1 MSGEERAANV
11 LLTEAE
17 GYRLLASYGIRVPEY
32 TLAKTREEAEA
43 AAERIGFPVVLKV
56 VSPDV
61 VHKSDIGGV
70 IPGISGR
77 DEAGQAFAEI
87 RRRLS
92 SKNPAAIFSGVMV
105 EQQLAPGTELI
116 LGSRVDPAFG
126 RILTVG
132 SGGVL
137 VELVR
142 DAAIRVLPLS
152 REEILAMLRE
162 LRAYPLLEG
171 FRSRPRSDL
180 DFLIQTIESAQ
191 KLFLEHTEITE
202 FDINPLI
209 LYPEGGCAVD
219 ARIYVSREKPVADA
233 GDAARPQVP
242 ARLFHPES
250 VAVVGASADPGK
262 VGYAILRNL
271 LAFPGKLYPVNPKHR
286 EILGRR
292 TFSSLREIGA
302 PVDAA
307 VIAVPA
313 PLVPGIIDEAGKAG
327 VSLAIIISSGFR
339 ESGKDGLFLEQ
350 EVIRKAASYGM
361 RVMGPNCLG
370 LMIPGLKI
378 NTTFDPI
385 TPWPGRISF
394 ISQSGAII
402 TTIVDWSLPEEVGF
416 SAVISVGNQ
425 ADLGFEEYLEFAAED
440 EETKAIILYVEEIRN
455 GRNFIGRVREVTR
468 KKPVVVLKSGSS
480 RKGRIAASSHTGSLA
495 GNFEVYRSAF
505 LQAGMVPV
513 ESLREAFQTA
523 ELLASEGYPKGNRA
537 VVITS
542 AGGFAVLASDY
553 AERFGIE
560 LPEIPE
566 DVHREMDAFLPNDWN
581 HANPMD
587 LIGDATTDRFARVFD
602 TLIRHQDFWD
612 IAFVISVPTATID
625 PMRLANEILRFSRH
639 TRKMMVGCMI
649 GGDSMRAA
657 VRILRAQG
665 IPNFGDMEDAFRAV
679 GKSLHVSRVV
689 PGRAGEITE

>member
-1 MSGEERAANV
+1 MTGDGGKKEMLS
-11 LLTEAE
+11 EAE
-17 GYRLLASYGIRVPEY
+17 GYRLLSSYGIRVPEY
-32 TLAKTREEAEA
+32 VVAATPEEAGQS
-43 AAERIGFPVVLKV
+43 AERIGFPVVLKV

-61 VHKSDIGGV
+61 VHKSDTGGV
-70 IPGISGR
+70 VPGISSR
-77 DEAGQAFAEI
+77 DEAEQAFGRI
-87 RRRLS
+87 RDRLFAG
-92 SKNPAAIFSGVMV
+92 NPSAGFQGVMV
-105 EQQLAPGTELI
+105 EEQLAKGTELI
-116 LGSRVDPAFG
+116 LGGRIDPAFG

-132 SGGVL
+132 SGGIL

-142 DAAIRVLPLS
+142 DAAIRVLPVS
-152 REEILAMLRE
+152 RTDILAMLRE
-162 LRAYPLLEG
+162 LRVYPLLQG
-171 FRSRPRSDL
+171 FRSIPASDL
-180 DFLIQTIESAQ
+180 DFLVQTIESAQ
-191 KLFLEHTEITE
+191 KLFLEHPEITE

-209 LYPEGGCAVD
+209 LYPKGGCAVD
-219 ARIYVSREKPVADA
+219 ARIFVTPGGVPSGKVQSDHP
-233 GDAARPQVP
+233 PVP
-242 ARLFHPES
+242 ARLFHPGS
-250 VAVVGASADPGK
+250 IAVVGASSDPGK

-271 LAFPGKLYPVNPKHR
+271 LAFPGKLYPVNPKYR

-292 TFSSLREIGA
+292 SYSSLAEVKASI
-302 PVDAA
+302 DTA

-339 ESGKDGLFLEQ
+339 ESGHEGLLLEQ
-350 EVIRKAASYGM
+350 EVTGIAASYGM

-385 TPWPGRISF
+385 SPWPGRIAF

-402 TTIVDWSLPEEVGF
+402 TTIVDWSLPEEIGF

-425 ADLGFEEYLEFAAED
+425 ADLGFGEYLEYAAHD
-440 EETKAIILYVEEIRN
+440 EATRAIILYVEEIRD
-455 GRNFIGRVREVTR
+455 GRNFIDRVREVTE
-468 KKPVVVLKSGSS
+468 KKPVIVLKSGSS
-480 RKGRIAASSHTGSLA
+480 RKGRLAASSHTGSLA
-495 GNFEVYRSAF
+495 GSFEVYHAAF

-523 ELLASEGYPKGNRA
+523 ELLASEGYPKGKRA

-553 AERFGIE
+553 ADRFGIG

-566 DVHREMDAFLPNDWN
+566 DVHREMDTFLPNDWN
-581 HANPMD
+581 HENPMD
-587 LIGDATTDRFARVFD
+587 LIGDATSDRFARVFD
-602 TLIRHQDFWD
+602 ILIQHQDFWD

-625 PMRLANEILRFSRH
+625 PMRLANEIIRFSRH

-665 IPNFGDMEDAFRAV
+665 IPNFEDMEDAFRAV
-679 GKSLHVSRVV
+679 GKSLRPIRNRPEEGEP
-689 PGRAGEITE
+689 PGLA